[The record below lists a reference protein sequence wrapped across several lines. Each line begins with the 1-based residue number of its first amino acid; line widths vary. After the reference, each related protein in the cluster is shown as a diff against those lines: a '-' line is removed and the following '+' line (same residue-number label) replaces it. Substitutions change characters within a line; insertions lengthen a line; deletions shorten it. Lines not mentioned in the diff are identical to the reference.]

1 MMGGD
6 KRITNEEL
14 QANHDTEMRRIRNEM
29 EKISRD
35 AAFESL
41 TLQQKIKKQY
51 GKIEKNQ
58 LNYEMMKHQWK
69 TLNASFKSQDRESVH
84 QAFASKTNSP
94 IPGKYNPR
102 WSLIE
107 KREQHVKYIPEPENK
122 GTKMKLNLGI
132 KKMSLCPHAIR
143 TIEEWAHPGKKKQ
156 VLSSIVTPSKMEQ
169 TGASSSFAKNLSKEE
184 VMAIEDSLQSPK
196 QGDDLMKS
204 MMSNS

>member
-1 MMGGD
+1 
-6 KRITNEEL
+6 
-14 QANHDTEMRRIRNEM
+14 M

-35 AAFESL
+35 AAFETL

-58 LNYEMMKHQWK
+58 LNFEMMKHQWK

-107 KREQHVKYIPEPENK
+107 KREQHVKYIPEPENQ
-122 GTKMKLNLGI
+122 GVKMKLNLGI

-143 TIEEWAHPGKKKQ
+143 TIEDWAHKGKKKTALTT
-156 VLSSIVTPSKMEQ
+156 VMSPMEQ
-169 TGASSSFAKNLSKEE
+169 TGASSSFAKNLSKDDA
-184 VMAIEDSLQSPK
+184 MGIEDSI
-196 QGDDLMKS
+196 
-204 MMSNS
+204 